1 MPNIIQ
7 ALNNQLLSNYAYL
20 LYISNI
26 YIHSQ
31 QASKNMNKNCLI
43 MEQIVVVLIPSLLKK
58 MYLTKFDTVN
68 IINDSGCVFSNLLVE
83 SKSLMV
89 CITSFNLRILTVV
102 GPSNWKSQCSLVHL
116 WIVTVS
122 KLLKQRFF
130 LLQYIFK
137 FHC

>member
-20 LYISNI
+20 LYIYNI

-89 CITSFNLRILTVV
+89 CIISFNLRILTVV

>member
-43 MEQIVVVLIPSLLKK
+43 MEQIVVALIPSLLKK
-58 MYLTKFDTVN
+58 MNLTKFDTVN

>member
-1 MPNIIQ
+1 
-7 ALNNQLLSNYAYL
+7 
-20 LYISNI
+20 
-26 YIHSQ
+26 
-31 QASKNMNKNCLI
+31 
-43 MEQIVVVLIPSLLKK
+43 MEQIVVALIPSLLKK

-89 CITSFNLRILTVV
+89 CIISFNLRILTVV

-130 LLQYIFK
+130 LL
-137 FHC
+137 